1 MRAGIA
7 APRYLRGG
15 IVVAS
20 SAGAL
25 LALAGINSAARGP
38 LVLLFLLAAPGL
50 AVASLLRRLDPWAAI
65 AVAVTAAITV
75 NVLVAETML
84 AAGAWSPS
92 GGLLAIAAISAVIG
106 AIGLRAARLA
116 PVPPARAAVPRT
128 PEGGISGQH
137 VSIMPVTAR

>member
-15 IVVAS
+15 IVIVG

-50 AVASLLRRLDPWAAI
+50 AVASLLRRLDPWARI
-65 AVAVTAAITV
+65 VVAVTAAIAV
-75 NVLVAETML
+75 NALVAETML
-84 AAGAWSPS
+84 AAGMWSPS
-92 GGLLAIAAISAVIG
+92 AGLLAITAISAVIG
-106 AIGLRAARLA
+106 VIGLRTARLG
-116 PVPPARAAVPRT
+116 PVPPARAAVPRA
-128 PEGGISGQH
+128 PSGGISA
-137 VSIMPVTAR
+137 ST

>member
-15 IVVAS
+15 IIMAG

-25 LALAGINSAARGP
+25 LALAGINSVARGP

-50 AVASLLRRLDPWAAI
+50 AVASLLRRLDPGARI
-65 AVAVTAAITV
+65 VLAVTAAIAI

-84 AAGAWSPS
+84 ATGAWSPS
-92 GGLLAIAAISAVIG
+92 AGLLAIAAISAVIG
-106 AIGLRAARLA
+106 VIGVWAARRGPA
-116 PVPPARAAVPRT
+116 SAARAAVPRA
-128 PEGGISGQH
+128 PGGGIST
-137 VSIMPVTAR
+137 ST